1 MNNSNF
7 YALVQSGFPSDEE
20 AVFLEHER
28 GILKY
33 SELDVAT
40 GKILALFEQLGVI
53 KGARVIAQVDKS
65 PEAIVLYLAC
75 LRAGVIYIPLNT

>member
-33 SELDVAT
+33 SELDAVT
-40 GKILALFEQLGVI
+40 GKILTLFEQLGVI

-75 LRAGVIYIPLNT
+75 LRAGVIYIP